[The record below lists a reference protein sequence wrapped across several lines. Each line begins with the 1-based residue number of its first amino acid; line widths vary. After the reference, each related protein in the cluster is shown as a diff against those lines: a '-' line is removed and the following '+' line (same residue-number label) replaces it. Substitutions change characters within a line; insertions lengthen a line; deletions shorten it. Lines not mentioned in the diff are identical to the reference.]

1 MSKLTPQNHMTSSKR
16 EKQKIQTQIR
26 IKESALWMFAQY
38 GFSISIAKIAEHAG
52 ISKQALMYHYPSK
65 SRLLEAVMED
75 IESSSLSSLM
85 QFFSLLLQP
94 QAKIDANTKRLEETI
109 RFFVEQNLWAVLFLR
124 LVLENQ
130 ASYLPDS
137 FQSHHLTIIRALEEC
152 QERGEIKSHIDVAA
166 TFTNM
171 NMLLLTTLATA
182 QSQTSISDEL
192 GITAEVWLKRRI
204 VSIFLMYRSTLFPQ

>member
-1 MSKLTPQNHMTSSKR
+1 MTSSKR
-16 EKQKIQTQIR
+16 EKQKIQTLMR
-26 IKESALWMFAQY
+26 IKESALGMFAQH
-38 GFSISIAKIAEHAG
+38 GFSISIAKIADHAG

-65 SRLLEAVMED
+65 SKLLQAVMDD
-75 IESSSLSSLM
+75 IESSSISSLL
-85 QFFSLLLQP
+85 QFFSLLLQTDTE
-94 QAKIDANTKRLEETI
+94 QNTRKLEEIIAT
-109 RFFVEQNLWAVLFLR
+109 FVDQNLWAVLFLR

-137 FQSHHLTIIRALEEC
+137 FQSHHLTIIKELELR
-152 QERGEIKSHIDVAA
+152 QQRGELKAHIDVAA

-192 GITAEVWLKRRI
+192 GITPEQWLKRRI
-204 VSIFLMYRSTLFPQ
+204 FSIFLMYRSTLFPH

>member
-1 MSKLTPQNHMTSSKR
+1 MTSGKR
-16 EKQKIQTQIR
+16 EKQKLQTLIR
-26 IKESALWMFAQY
+26 IKESALWMFAQH
-38 GFSISIAKIAEHAG
+38 GFSISIAKIADHAG

-65 SRLLEAVMED
+65 SKLLEAVMGD

-85 QFFSLLLQP
+85 KFFSLLFQRHKP
-94 QAKIDANTKRLEETI
+94 SNTQELEETI
-109 RFFVEQNLWAVLFLR
+109 RVFVEQNLWAVLFLR

-137 FQSHHLTIIRALEEC
+137 FQSHHLSIIKELEKR
-152 QERGEIKSHIDVAA
+152 QQQGEIKSHIDVAA

-182 QSQTSISDEL
+182 QSQTSVSEEL
-192 GITAEVWLKRRI
+192 GITAEDWLRRRI
-204 VSIFLMYRSTLFPQ
+204 FAIFSMYRSTLFP